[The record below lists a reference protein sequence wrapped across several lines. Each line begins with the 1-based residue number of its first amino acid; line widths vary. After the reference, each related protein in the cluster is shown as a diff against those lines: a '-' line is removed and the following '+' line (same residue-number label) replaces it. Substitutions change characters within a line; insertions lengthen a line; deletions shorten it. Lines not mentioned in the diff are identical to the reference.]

1 MSTAVTVFCG
11 SSRGRGDR
19 FVAVASEL
27 GEELARRGIELVY
40 GGGGVGLMGVVADAA
55 LAAGGRVT
63 GVIPQ
68 HLLEAEV
75 AHLGLTELV
84 VTGSMHKRKA
94 RMIAGSSGFVVLPGG
109 FGTFEE
115 ALEVVTW
122 NQLGLISANVVC
134 LDVDGFFAPLLD
146 VVGRAVEDGFVR
158 PEHAD
163 LLRVAHTAA
172 EAVDLALAPPVPHV
186 PKWVDR

>member
-11 SSRGRGDR
+11 SSLGRGDR
-19 FVAVASEL
+19 FVAVAAEL
-27 GEELARRGIELVY
+27 GEELARRGVELVY
-40 GGGGVGLMGVVADAA
+40 GGGGVGL
-55 LAAGGRVT
+55 
-63 GVIPQ
+63 
-68 HLLEAEV
+68 
-75 AHLGLTELV
+75 LTELV

-146 VVGRAVEDGFVR
+146 FVRRAVEDGFVR

-163 LLRVAHTAA
+163 LLRVAQTAA
-172 EAVDLALAPPVPHV
+172 EAVDLALAPSAPHV
-186 PKWVDR
+186 PKWGDR